1 MANITGAR
9 LREAERQLALLKGEA
24 AVNEYLESHPN
35 ETKVLQQLVDW
46 RRAGKPAPS
55 LARVQRAMV
64 WSDGT
69 IELNTVAVPEPAPRP
84 GPGRDGP
91 NGRDRRYG
99 RDGGRPAPGGGQ
111 RRASPA
117 GTARSAPGRLGRGP
131 REHGRDAPCR
141 RGLGPDQGRRDAPSR
156 APRTI
161 TPQGSGRA
169 RLARG
174 DEDTSAAGLQGGQQV
189 VDRRGLEPRTSA
201 MRMLRS
207 PR

>member
-91 NGRDRRYG
+91 NGRDRRFG
-99 RDGGRPAPGGGQ
+99 RDGGRPAPGGRATGGPPRRGRPGQ
-111 RRASPA
+111 RRDDWGAARESTA
-117 GTARSAPGRLGRGP
+117 GMP
-131 REHGRDAPCR
+131 RAGEGWALIRAGETPPPDAP
-141 RGLGPDQGRRDAPSR
+141 LAD
-156 APRTI
+156 
-161 TPQGSGRA
+161 TPQGSPTGEA
-169 RLARG
+169 PEA
-174 DEDTSAAGLQGGQQV
+174 T
-189 VDRRGLEPRTSA
+189 
-201 MRMLRS
+201 
-207 PR
+207 

>member
-1 MANITGAR
+1 VANITGAR

-69 IELNTVAVPEPAPRP
+69 IELNTVAAPEPAPRP

-91 NGRDRRYG
+91 NGRDRRFG
-99 RDGGRPAPGGGQ
+99 RDGGRPSPGGRAAGGPPRRGRPGQ
-111 RRASPA
+111 RRDDWGAARESTA
-117 GTARSAPGRLGRGP
+117 GMPRAGEGWALIRAGETPPPDAPPEAPSEGGAGGAAPREVEKESSGDAVQAPPQRRSAL
-131 REHGRDAPCR
+131 
-141 RGLGPDQGRRDAPSR
+141 
-156 APRTI
+156 
-161 TPQGSGRA
+161 
-169 RLARG
+169 
-174 DEDTSAAGLQGGQQV
+174 
-189 VDRRGLEPRTSA
+189 
-201 MRMLRS
+201 
-207 PR
+207 